1 MPYPNLRNLDNYC
14 QDNKVSKRIA
24 RIVEFK
30 DESDAITREKDELI
44 KQVDDYDQINKELR
58 NKLRTVEVSL
68 AELEKL
74 ETEIRIILENLRLR
88 RELYGAPKWT

>member
-1 MPYPNLRNLDNYC
+1 MPYPNLRDLDNYC

-24 RIVEFK
+24 RIVELK

-58 NKLRTVEVSL
+58 YKLRTLEVGF
-68 AELEKL
+68 AELEKF

>member
-1 MPYPNLRNLDNYC
+1 MAYPNLRDLDNYC

-24 RIVEFK
+24 RILELK
-30 DESDAITREKDELI
+30 DESDAITREKEELI

-58 NKLRTVEVSL
+58 NKLRTVEVGF
-68 AELEKL
+68 AELEKF